1 MAELEPILAVGTPDR
16 RFWLDAA
23 NAEVRRLC
31 GWHVAPVITQTL
43 EMDGTG
49 GQFLLLPTNKLLKVT
64 ACTNDGVDVLPYVD
78 ASEKGMLHLRS
89 GRWSTR
95 FRGVTVTI
103 EHGYESAPDVAG
115 VIAAVAERSGSMIRT
130 QSVGPAAVGYAV
142 AELLQSERDKLAPYR
157 LQWGA

>member
-1 MAELEPILAVGTPDR
+1 VAELEPILAVGTPDR

-89 GRWSTR
+89 GR
-95 FRGVTVTI
+95 
-103 EHGYESAPDVAG
+103 
-115 VIAAVAERSGSMIRT
+115 
-130 QSVGPAAVGYAV
+130 
-142 AELLQSERDKLAPYR
+142 
-157 LQWGA
+157 